1 MTNDRGECHGE
12 LPQKIITKRNGGLD
26 CTLDMKDVMVSGLY
40 LALISKS
47 GGVRFRYFLSTKLG
61 LKLSGQ

>member
-1 MTNDRGECHGE
+1 MIGENVMDNWHKK
-12 LPQKIITKRNGGLD
+12 LPQKNGGPER
-26 CTLDMKDVMVSGLY
+26 TLDMKDVMVSGLY